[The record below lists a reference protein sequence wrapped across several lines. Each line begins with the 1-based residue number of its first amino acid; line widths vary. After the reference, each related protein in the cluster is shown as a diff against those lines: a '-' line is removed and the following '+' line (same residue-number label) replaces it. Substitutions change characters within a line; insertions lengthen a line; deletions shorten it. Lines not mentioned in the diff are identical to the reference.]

1 MKIKFNDKEIELVY
15 SFRSNVYFE
24 QINGKTIDFSNFSS
38 NDLITLFY
46 CVFISSLQ
54 KAKLPIITM
63 VDFLDVIDDNG
74 GEKCVIEFSN
84 WYVET
89 LNAQFELLESGQ
101 NEEAEPKKKKVKKA

>member
-46 CVFISSLQ
+46 CVFIASLQ
-54 KAKLPIITM
+54 KAKLPIIKM
-63 VDFLDVIDDNG
+63 EDFLDVVDDNG

-101 NEEAEPKKKKVKKA
+101 NEEDEPKKKKVKKA

>member
-15 SFRSNVYFE
+15 SFRSNIYFE
-24 QINGKTIDFSNFSS
+24 QINNKAIDFSKLNS
-38 NDLITLFY
+38 NDIITLFY

-63 VDFLDVIDDNG
+63 VDFLDVVDDNG

-101 NEEAEPKKKKVKKA
+101 NEETEPKKKKVKKA